1 MRVLLQPKPLANPA
15 RLVMRKDS
23 LIRHFASLHAFRILG
38 LSQRWDPLLHPHHS
52 TRATHTK
59 GYGVASLLGVG
70 WARMLFLN
78 AYRTNTKPIATGAV
92 VVQVDALL
100 VEVEVAS
107 AVLVLLVERR
117 RPGEAVVA
125 HLADMRTVVA
135 ACGREKDR
143 VAVLSCEFRSV
154 HAVDLRHLVLTLLY

>member
-70 WARMLFLN
+70 WARMLFLGKHR
-78 AYRTNTKPIATGAV
+78 ANTKPIATVAAEAPEDV
-92 VVQVDALL
+92 LL
-100 VEVEVAS
+100 VEEQVAS
-107 AVLVLLVERR
+107 AVLVPLEERR
-117 RPGEAVVA
+117 RP
-125 HLADMRTVVA
+125 VA
-135 ACGREKDR
+135 AATNRLIVG
-143 VAVLSCEFRSV
+143 L
-154 HAVDLRHLVLTLLY
+154 